1 MSVHGIPACFLSL
14 ESAPWSPLHSMGISH
29 QMSFL
34 TLIWSSGTWVGA
46 NILLVFPCLFFGRSV
61 PSMFPTST
69 APVTIPAQG
78 ETPRTWAQGQWSV
91 GVLRGPRS
99 QELPHVPECLEPDG
113 WDHVAAPLSLEMGPQ
128 LHGGHSAH
136 LSVGEG
142 CCRALPSC
150 FSRCLTLCNPM
161 DCSLPGSSVH
171 GIFQARIL
179 KWVAVPS
186 SRGSF

>member
-1 MSVHGIPACFLSL
+1 MHSLLSVHGIPACFLSL
-14 ESAPWSPLHSMGISH
+14 ESAPWSLLHSMGISH

-99 QELPHVPECLEPDG
+99 QELPHAPECSEPDE
-113 WDHVAAPLSLEMGPQ
+113 WDHVAAPPPWRWALSCMVATAPT
-128 LHGGHSAH
+128 
-136 LSVGEG
+136 
-142 CCRALPSC
+142 
-150 FSRCLTLCNPM
+150 CLW
-161 DCSLPGSSVH
+161 
-171 GIFQARIL
+171 ARGA
-179 KWVAVPS
+179 AVPCQVAS
-186 SRGSF
+186 VVV